1 MQVLVELAM
10 TKAAATLINFVDADE
25 FTSMLVRRLSG
36 ANILH
41 ARESIDTTAPESSTD
56 GV

>member
-1 MQVLVELAM
+1 MHAVVELAM
-10 TKAAATLINFVDADE
+10 TTAAATLINFVDADE
-25 FTSMLVRRLSG
+25 FTSMLVRQLSG

-41 ARESIDTTAPESSTD
+41 ARESIDTTAPEFSTD